1 MKKFT
6 LLFIF
11 VGMFL
16 VGCASGSGEAAVSGN
31 IVSKESVTLPDGATI
46 QVQIQDVSLA
56 DAPAKVVGE
65 QTIDGSGEQLP
76 IAYEVTYD
84 PAGIEDRNAYSMS
97 VRIEDAEGNLIY
109 ISDTNTPVITRDNPT
124 KDVDINV
131 VPVN

>member
-6 LLFIF
+6 LLIVFF
-11 VGMFL
+11 GMFL
-16 VGCASGSGEAAVSGN
+16 VGCASGSSEAAGIGN
-31 IVSKESVTLPDGATI
+31 IVSKESVTLSDGATI

-56 DAPAKVVGE
+56 DAPAKIVGE
-65 QTIDGSGEQLP
+65 QSIDGSGEQLP
-76 IAYEVTYD
+76 IAYEVAYD

-109 ISDTNTPVITRDNPT
+109 ISDTNTPVITRDSPT

>member
-1 MKKFT
+1 MKKFV

-11 VGMFL
+11 VGLFL
-16 VGCASGSGEAAVSGN
+16 VGCTSGSGEAAVSGN
-31 IVSKESVTLPDGATI
+31 IVSQESVTLPEGATV

-65 QTIDGSGEQLP
+65 QSIDGSGEHLP
-76 IAYEVTYD
+76 IAYEVAYD

-97 VRIEDAEGNLIY
+97 VRIEDAEGKLIY

-124 KDVDINV
+124 EDVDINV
-131 VPVN
+131 VPVK